1 MAYSSAAEPCKRN
14 PTSPNKFKS
23 ENNLSCQKFIS
34 NVDLTEWFN
43 VRVFNLIT
51 IHAQGTT
58 PQDSCLK

>member
-34 NVDLTEWFN
+34 NVDLAEWFN
-43 VRVFNLIT
+43 VRVFNLIM
-51 IHAQGTT
+51 
-58 PQDSCLK
+58 